1 MRFQINPIFLKL
13 LLLIKCSFK
22 ILFSFFIIL
31 MAQYSIK
38 NKGVG
43 NRKLR
48 FLQVALPASDTALAF
63 YWRKSGPWNCFCIGD
78 TESPGRGN
86 EQTEESRH
94 GRPWVPCWKAIVFS
108 FLNVESNLTPWK
120 PNSCPEQEWVGGY
133 VQGLGM
139 SNARLQWRQNRPQG
153 RGLIFFLGTLPCHVR
168 ARGINHDS

>member
-94 GRPWVPCWKAIVFS
+94 GRPWVPCWKALVFS
-108 FLNVESNLTPWK
+108 FLNVESNLTPWN
-120 PNSCPEQEWVGGY
+120 PTPVLSRSGWVG
-133 VQGLGM
+133 M
-139 SNARLQWRQNRPQG
+139 C
-153 RGLIFFLGTLPCHVR
+153 RGWGCQMQDYSGGKTDLREGVWSYSWEHYL
-168 ARGINHDS
+168 AM

>member
-63 YWRKSGPWNCFCIGD
+63 Y
-78 TESPGRGN
+78 
-86 EQTEESRH
+86 
-94 GRPWVPCWKAIVFS
+94 
-108 FLNVESNLTPWK
+108 
-120 PNSCPEQEWVGGY
+120 
-133 VQGLGM
+133 
-139 SNARLQWRQNRPQG
+139 
-153 RGLIFFLGTLPCHVR
+153 
-168 ARGINHDS
+168 